1 MTQTAI
7 LEVRQLHV
15 DYHGY
20 AVLKEVS
27 LCVAP
32 GSITVLVGLN
42 GAGKTTLLK
51 AVSGLKEWSAGD
63 IVFAGSSIAGE
74 KPARLVSR
82 GLLQV
87 PEGRHLFAQMTV
99 RENLEL
105 GGYLRS
111 ARQRRDDLER
121 VFHLFP
127 ILRERTEQLA
137 GTMSGGQQQMLAI
150 GRALMGSPRL
160 LVLDEPS
167 LGLAPLMVA
176 EMFRMIAAIRD
187 EGVSV
192 LLVEQNVKQA
202 LAHADYAYVIDRG
215 RITLQGSGR
224 ELAGSTQIHDAYF
237 GTATH

>member
-1 MTQTAI
+1 MNMPNI
-7 LEVRQLHV
+7 LDITQLHV
-15 DYHGY
+15 DYHGF
-20 AVLKEVS
+20 AVLKDVS
-27 LCVAP
+27 LQVAT

-51 AVSGLKEWSAGD
+51 AVSGLKAWSAGD
-63 IVFAGSSIAGE
+63 IVFAGESIAGQQ
-74 KPARLVSR
+74 PASLVAR

-87 PEGRHLFAQMTV
+87 PEGRHLFGQMTV

-105 GGYLRS
+105 GGYLRTG
-111 ARQRRDDLER
+111 RQRRADLER

-127 ILRERTEQLA
+127 ILRERTEQLG

-150 GRALMGSPRL
+150 GRALMGNPKL

-192 LLVEQNVKQA
+192 LLVEQNIKQA

-215 RITLQGSGR
+215 VITLQGPGH
-224 ELAGSTQIHDAYF
+224 ELAASSKIHDAYF
-237 GTATH
+237 GSA

>member
-1 MTQTAI
+1 MNMPNI
-7 LEVRQLHV
+7 LDITQLHV
-15 DYHGY
+15 DYHGF
-20 AVLKEVS
+20 AVLKDVS
-27 LCVAP
+27 LQVAT

-51 AVSGLKEWSAGD
+51 AVSGLKAWSAGD
-63 IVFAGSSIAGE
+63 IMFAGDSIAGQQ
-74 KPARLVSR
+74 PASLVAR

-87 PEGRHLFAQMTV
+87 PEGRHLFGQMTV

-105 GGYLRS
+105 GGYLRTG
-111 ARQRRDDLER
+111 RQRRADLER

-127 ILRERTEQLA
+127 ILRERTEQLG

-150 GRALMGSPRL
+150 GRALMGNPKL

-192 LLVEQNVKQA
+192 LLVEQNIKQA

-215 RITLQGSGR
+215 VITLQGPGH
-224 ELAGSTQIHDAYF
+224 ELAASSKIHDAYF
-237 GTATH
+237 GSA

>member
-1 MTQTAI
+1 MNMPNI
-7 LEVRQLHV
+7 LDIAQLHV
-15 DYHGY
+15 DYNGF
-20 AVLKEVS
+20 AVLKDVS
-27 LCVAP
+27 LRVAT

-51 AVSGLKEWSAGD
+51 AVSGLKGWSSGEIAFAGD
-63 IVFAGSSIAGE
+63 SIAGQT
-74 KPARLVSR
+74 PASLVAR

-87 PEGRHLFAQMTV
+87 PEGRHLFGQMTV

-105 GGYLRS
+105 GGYLRT
-111 ARQRRDDLER
+111 ARQRRTDLER

-127 ILRERTEQLA
+127 ILRERTEQLG

-150 GRALMGSPRL
+150 GRALMGNPKL

-176 EMFRMIAAIRD
+176 EMFHMIAAIRD

-192 LLVEQNVKQA
+192 LLVEQNIKQA
-202 LAHADYAYVIDRG
+202 LAHADDAYVIDRG
-215 RITLQGSGR
+215 VITLQGPGH
-224 ELAGSTQIHDAYF
+224 ELANSSKIHEAYF
-237 GTATH
+237 GSA

>member
-1 MTQTAI
+1 MNMPNI
-7 LEVRQLHV
+7 LDITQLHV
-15 DYHGY
+15 DYHGF
-20 AVLKEVS
+20 AVLKDVS
-27 LCVAP
+27 LQVAT

-51 AVSGLKEWSAGD
+51 AVSGLKAWSAGD
-63 IVFAGSSIAGE
+63 IMFAGDSIAG
-74 KPARLVSR
+74 KQPASLVAR

-87 PEGRHLFAQMTV
+87 PEGRHLFGQMTV

-105 GGYLRS
+105 GGYLRTG
-111 ARQRRDDLER
+111 RQRRADLER

-127 ILRERTEQLA
+127 ILRERTEQLG

-150 GRALMGSPRL
+150 GRALMGNPKL

-192 LLVEQNVKQA
+192 LLVEQNIKQA

-215 RITLQGSGR
+215 VITLQGPGH
-224 ELAGSTQIHDAYF
+224 ELAASSKIHDAYF
-237 GTATH
+237 GSA

>member
-1 MTQTAI
+1 M
-7 LEVRQLHV
+7 LEVRHLHV
-15 DYHGY
+15 DYNGY
-20 AVLKEVS
+20 AVLKDVS
-27 LCVAP
+27 LSVTRS
-32 GSITVLVGLN
+32 SITVLVGLN
-42 GAGKTTLLK
+42 GAGKSTLLK
-51 AVSGLKEWSAGD
+51 AVSGLKAWSSGD
-63 IVFAGSSIAGE
+63 IVFAGTSIAGE
-74 KPARLVSR
+74 KPAMLVSR

-87 PEGRHLFAQMTV
+87 PEGRHLFPRMTV
-99 RENLEL
+99 LENLEL

-111 ARQRRDDLER
+111 ARQRREDLER
-121 VFHLFP
+121 MFHLFP
-127 ILRERTEQLA
+127 VLRERTDQLG

-150 GRALMGSPRL
+150 ARALMGSPKL

-215 RITLQGSGR
+215 CITLEGPGS
-224 ELAGSTQIHDAYF
+224 ELAGSDEIHAAYF
-237 GTATH
+237 GTAAH

>member
-1 MTQTAI
+1 MNMPNI
-7 LEVRQLHV
+7 LDITQLHV
-15 DYHGY
+15 DYHGF
-20 AVLKEVS
+20 AVLKDVS
-27 LCVAP
+27 LQVAT

-51 AVSGLKEWSAGD
+51 AVSGLKAWSAGD
-63 IVFAGSSIAGE
+63 IVFAGDSIAG
-74 KPARLVSR
+74 KQPASLVAR

-87 PEGRHLFAQMTV
+87 PEGRHLFGQMTV

-105 GGYLRS
+105 GGYLRTG
-111 ARQRRDDLER
+111 RQRRADLER

-127 ILRERTEQLA
+127 ILRERTEQLG

-150 GRALMGSPRL
+150 GRALMGNPKL

-192 LLVEQNVKQA
+192 LLVEQNIKQA
-202 LAHADYAYVIDRG
+202 LAYADYAYVIDRG
-215 RITLQGSGR
+215 VITLQGPGH
-224 ELAGSTQIHDAYF
+224 ELAASSKIHDAYF
-237 GTATH
+237 GRA